1 MSELELIIG
10 NKNYSSWS
18 LRAWI
23 WMRHLDIEFK
33 ETVVPLDLPETSQ
46 TLQKWFSGN
55 KVPLLLADGHQ
66 IWDSMAILEF
76 ISRLN
81 PKQAEPDDSI
91 AAGVM
96 RSLCAEMH
104 SGFFA
109 LRAELPMNCRREI
122 AKIDISE
129 DCQLDISRIESL
141 WQHARQYSDQK
152 DEFLFGRYSMADAM
166 FAPIV
171 WRLHVYA
178 IELSENT
185 HKYISHCL
193 KHPAMQEWLEAA
205 RQEPWIIA
213 AEEC

>member
-1 MSELELIIG
+1 MPNLELIIG

-23 WMRHLDIEFK
+23 WMRHLEVEFK
-33 ETVVPLDLPETSQ
+33 ETMVPLDQPETGQ
-46 TLQKWFSGN
+46 TLENWFSDN
-55 KVPLLLADGHQ
+55 KVPILLVDEHQ

-76 ISRLN
+76 ISRLK
-81 PKQAEPDDSI
+81 PEQSEPDNNI
-91 AAGVM
+91 AAGIM

-122 AKIDISE
+122 SRIKISE
-129 DCQLDISRIESL
+129 DCQRDINRIESL

-166 FAPIV
+166 FAPVV
-171 WRLHVYA
+171 WRLHVYD
-178 IELSENT
+178 IELSENSRG
-185 HKYISHCL
+185 YLAHCL
-193 KHPAMQEWLEAA
+193 KHPAMKEWYEAS
-205 RQEPWIIA
+205 RLEPWVIN
-213 AEEC
+213 AEKR